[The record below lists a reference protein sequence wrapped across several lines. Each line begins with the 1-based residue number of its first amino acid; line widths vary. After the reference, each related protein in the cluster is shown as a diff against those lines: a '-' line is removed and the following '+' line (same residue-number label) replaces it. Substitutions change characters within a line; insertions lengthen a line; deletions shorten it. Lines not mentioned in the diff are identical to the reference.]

1 MCEKLPPRI
10 SLIGFM
16 GSGKSSI
23 GRLLAAKVAY
33 TFIDL
38 DKLIEERTGK
48 SIPEIFAREGEEL
61 FRDYEREALYSLSD
75 TGKLIIAAGGGA
87 AVQPANREFFL
98 NQSYTIYLK
107 VSFKEFLKRTRGRTN
122 RPLLKKPPA
131 VIEALYYD
139 RLPLYRQIGREIVTD
154 GRSLE
159 NITREIMTRA
169 AREGSLNGSY

>member
-23 GRLLAAKVAY
+23 GRLLAGRVAY
-33 TFIDL
+33 TFVDL
-38 DKLIEERTGK
+38 DGLIEERTGK

-61 FRDYEREALYSLSD
+61 FRDYESEALYSLSD
-75 TGKLIIAAGGGA
+75 TSKLIIAAGGGA
-87 AVQPANREFFL
+87 AVQPANRKFFL

-107 VSFKEFLKRTRGRTN
+107 VSFKEFLKRTKGRTN
-122 RPLLKKPPA
+122 RPLLKKPLPA
-131 VIEALYYD
+131 IEALYHD
-139 RLPLYRQIGREIVTD
+139 RLPLYRQIGREIATD

-159 NITREIMTRA
+159 DITMEIIIQVTR
-169 AREGSLNGSY
+169 GGLL

>member
-1 MCEKLPPRI
+1 MCQKLPPRI

-16 GSGKSSI
+16 GSGKSSV
-23 GRLLAAKVAY
+23 GRLLAEKVAY

-38 DKLIEERTGK
+38 DELIEERTGK

-61 FRDYEREALYSLSD
+61 FRDYESEALYSLVD
-75 TGKLIIAAGGGA
+75 TAKLIIAAGGGA
-87 AVQPANREFFL
+87 AVQPVNRKFFL

-107 VSFKEFLKRTRGRTN
+107 VSFDEFLKRTKGRTN

-139 RLPLYRQIGREIVTD
+139 RLPLYRQIGREIATD

-159 NITREIMTRA
+159 EITGEIITQA
-169 AREGSLNGSY
+169 VLGGSL

>member
-1 MCEKLPPRI
+1 MCQKLPPRI

-23 GRLLAAKVAY
+23 GRLLAGKIAY

-38 DKLIEERTGK
+38 DELIEERTGK
-48 SIPEIFAREGEEL
+48 SIPEIFAREGEKF
-61 FRDYEREALYSLSD
+61 FRDYESEALYSLAD
-75 TGKLIIAAGGGA
+75 TAKLIIAAGGGA
-87 AVQPANREFFL
+87 AVQPANRKFFL

-107 VSFKEFLKRTRGRTN
+107 VSFNEFLKRTRGRTN

-131 VIEALYYD
+131 VIKALYYD
-139 RLPLYRQIGREIVTD
+139 RLPLYRQMGREIATD

-159 NITREIMTRA
+159 EITGEIINQA
-169 AREGSLNGSY
+169 APGGSL

>member
-33 TFIDL
+33 NFIDL
-38 DKLIEERTGK
+38 DELIEERTEK
-48 SIPEIFAREGEEL
+48 SIPEIFAREGEKL

-75 TGKLIIAAGGGA
+75 TGKLIIAGGGGA
-87 AVQPANREFFL
+87 AVQAANRNFFL
-98 NQSYTIYLK
+98 NQSYTIYLH
-107 VSFKEFLKRTRGRTN
+107 VSYKEFLERTKGRTN
-122 RPLLKKPPA
+122 RPLLKNPPDD
-131 VIEALYYD
+131 IEALYHE
-139 RLPLYRQIGREIVTD
+139 RLPLYRQIGREIATD

-159 NITREIMTRA
+159 EITRQIITQATRD
-169 AREGSLNGSY
+169 GSL

>member
-1 MCEKLPPRI
+1 MYEKLPPRI

-23 GRLLAAKVAY
+23 GRLLAAKIAY

-38 DKLIEERTGK
+38 DELIEESTGK
-48 SIPEIFAREGEEL
+48 SIPEIFAREGEEF
-61 FRDYEREALYSLSD
+61 FRDYESKALYSLSD
-75 TGKLIIAAGGGA
+75 TGKLIIAGGGGA
-87 AVQPANREFFL
+87 AVQPANRNFFL

-122 RPLLKKPPA
+122 RPLLNKPPA
-131 VIEALYYD
+131 DIEALYYD
-139 RLPLYRQIGREIVTD
+139 RLPLYRQIGREITTD

-159 NITREIMTRA
+159 EITREIITQA
-169 AREGSLNGSY
+169 ALGGSL